1 MARETRSEGTGKAP
15 YSAPALRLYGSVRDL
30 TGDVSGAASDMT
42 FATNAMGA
50 SDPAMK
56 ENVARVGDH
65 PAGFGLYLFDYKAQF
80 RAHGAGRPVGV
91 RADVVHG
98 IGPEAVSLDSDPNSR
113 VDYERLEV
121 SSPGLDAPP
130 PEKGIARWVM
140 PLRSITTISRTQGV
154 WRSSN
159 RRSPGR

>member
-80 RAHGAGRPVGV
+80 RAHGAGRQFGV
-91 RADVVHG
+91 MADEVEG
-98 IGPEAVSLDSDPNSR
+98 IVPEAVSLDADGFRR
-113 VDYERLEV
+113 VNYARL
-121 SSPGLDAPP
+121 
-130 PEKGIARWVM
+130 GITRH
-140 PLRSITTISRTQGV
+140 
-154 WRSSN
+154 
-159 RRSPGR
+159 